1 MKIDLNAM
9 TRRFVSGETLK
20 EGKSPDITSYIQTL
34 GEILQNIRPKSM
46 SERRRLEVARHQLKE
61 IRKVLLPEKK
71 RFLAALYYI
80 LEKLQ
85 EEDLIKILTRANKLS
100 DEKKKINIK

>member
-61 IRKVLLPEKK
+61 IRKHARRLQERVSVLEEQVNILEEKK
-71 RFLAALYYI
+71 D
-80 LEKLQ
+80 K
-85 EEDLIKILTRANKLS
+85 
-100 DEKKKINIK
+100 